1 MKLSMK
7 KETNIS
13 DSSLVNAYQN
23 GDEEVLPLL
32 VKRWHLSFCK
42 LAFFYVKDADV
53 AKDIA
58 QESWMTIFKKLK
70 GLKDPEKCKSWAIS
84 IVNRKAI
91 DWLRNA
97 TRERVK
103 LQSIFDEKP
112 RVQIETNE
120 DDALKV
126 KKELRMAIKK
136 ISINQQQVITLFY
149 QQGYSLKEIAEIMN
163 TTVGN
168 TKSRL
173 FHAREKL
180 KTILKNT
187 NNEKQHGRNRQIN

>member
-136 ISINQQQVITLFY
+136 LSINQQQVITLFY